1 MRKLLKQWLHW
12 HAGPPAWGPAL
23 IAGIGCGGPLL
34 LGLFSAHIGFIWAAT
49 GAFQAAL
56 TNPLHRFGMLRML
69 LLTALGACSTGLG
82 FWAASHALLSLLI
95 FAAYG
100 FLLAW
105 LQRFGSELGKLGVGL
120 AVCVCLGQGQAGIG
134 ALPNGLAIGALFAI
148 GGLWVMLLAFA
159 LRGLHGLRMWPHLPR
174 LRGLIRVLRRHAK
187 RLPRHLW
194 LIHALACTLATAL
207 AGLAVNLSGMPR
219 GYWLTLTVVT
229 TIQMELN
236 SSLERAVHRCLGSLL
251 GAVILILFGHWL
263 ETPGWMVACML
274 PLIVLSRAFIA
285 QHYGLFVLQTTV
297 CFVLLAESL
306 ARDWHLPEVR
316 LYNTLLGAVL
326 ALMVSTLA
334 HQARKRWARRSR
346 AAARAP
352 LPADEAEPLAEPPP
366 PETPRAD

>member
-1 MRKLLKQWLHW
+1 MRKLLKQFLYW
-12 HAGPPAWGPAL
+12 HAGPPAWGPAM

-34 LGLFSAHIGFIWAAT
+34 LGLFSAHSGFIWAAT

-69 LLTALGACSTGLG
+69 LLTALGALSVGLG
-82 FWAASHALLSLLI
+82 FWSASHGLLSLSL
-95 FAAYG
+95 FALYG

-120 AVCVCLGQGQAGIG
+120 AVCLCLGQGQAGTG
-134 ALPNGLAIGALFAI
+134 NLPNGVAIGALFAL

-174 LRGLIRVLRRHAK
+174 MRGLFRVLARHAR
-187 RLPRHLW
+187 RLPRQLW
-194 LIHALACTLATAL
+194 LIHALACSLATSL
-207 AGLAVNLSGMPR
+207 AGLAVYLSGMPR

-236 SSLERAVHRCLGSLL
+236 GSLERAVHRCLGSLL
-251 GAVILILFGHWL
+251 GAVILILLGHWL
-263 ETPGWMVACML
+263 ATPGWLVACML

-306 ARDWHLPEVR
+306 AREWHLAEVR

-326 ALMVSTLA
+326 ALLVSTLA
-334 HQARKRWARRSR
+334 HQARKRWLNHDRR
-346 AAARAP
+346 AATAAALAEVEERSARTRAGK
-352 LPADEAEPLAEPPP
+352 PLAK
-366 PETPRAD
+366 